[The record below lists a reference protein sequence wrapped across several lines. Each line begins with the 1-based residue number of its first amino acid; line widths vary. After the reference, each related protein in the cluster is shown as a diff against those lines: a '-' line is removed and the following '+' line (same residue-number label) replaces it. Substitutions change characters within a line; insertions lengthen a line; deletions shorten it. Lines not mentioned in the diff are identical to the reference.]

1 MERNINVWLPLACP
15 PLGTCPVTQACALDR
30 ESNQVLFGLQAST
43 QSTESQQ
50 PGLKQ
55 YIKKKKKK
63 KKTKETMGFGS
74 ATN

>member
-43 QSTESQQ
+43 QSTESQ
-50 PGLKQ
+50 PVSYTHLTLPTSLAECRSRWSP
-55 YIKKKKKK
+55 YH
-63 KKTKETMGFGS
+63 
-74 ATN
+74 